1 MFLGSIDSIKFKND
15 SEWLNHSRFVMVLRF
30 VFQIAYGAYLI
41 FGGHTVITRCG
52 RWPSRQCRDQTCPD
66 PFLSFVR
73 TSLCFSFLCFA
84 RGMLWDFWASEVY
97 LSSWSDVTKN
107 LKKLWVPPD
116 WYKRLESRWRMEG
129 VDTVMTTRSWLHGHD
144 SIMLNH
150 TCPIL
155 FLLGHALVDKENDFT
170 SLRPAARFVKVSCF
184 GAEFCVW
191 SRPWPGRNSK
201 RAFIVWLRNWELFS
215 VPKIASDLSRL
226 SFVENSCGI
235 LVTVRQDSRIKEA
248 ILKPTSKNTANEL

>member
-41 FGGHTVITRCG
+41 FGGHMVITRCG

-84 RGMLWDFWASEVY
+84 RGMLWDFWVSEVY

-107 LKKLWVPPD
+107 LKKLWD
-116 WYKRLESRWRMEG
+116 FAARLVQTTG
-129 VDTVMTTRSWLHGHD
+129 VQVEDGRCGHGHDYTVMTQSC
-144 SIMLNH
+144 SI
-150 TCPIL
+150 
-155 FLLGHALVDKENDFT
+155 
-170 SLRPAARFVKVSCF
+170 
-184 GAEFCVW
+184 
-191 SRPWPGRNSK
+191 
-201 RAFIVWLRNWELFS
+201 
-215 VPKIASDLSRL
+215 
-226 SFVENSCGI
+226 I
-235 LVTVRQDSRIKEA
+235 LVQFWFYSGM
-248 ILKPTSKNTANEL
+248 L